1 MSTTYPTA
9 AISGLTSIG
18 TSFGSS
24 YVFPHL
30 HTTSRIVIPARLA
43 STRLPEKLLLRETG
57 KSVLQHTF
65 EAASAAQRPA
75 GITIAVDC
83 ERLLREAHSFGG
95 ECMMTDANLQSGT
108 DRVAA
113 VAAQTPGV
121 DIFVNV
127 QGDEPEISAE
137 AIDLVTELLESRPG
151 AQVATLA
158 APIRQRER
166 LEDPACV
173 KVVRDS
179 HQRALY
185 FSRCPIPHARSWDS
199 ALLES
204 NPPVFLQHIGLYAY
218 RRDFLLQL
226 PSLPASPLEQI
237 EKLEQLRFLQ
247 AGCEVLVG
255 LIEHAPKGIDT
266 PADYRS
272 FVQRQSLAR
281 ASQIPI
287 ARHLLAKSR
296 QD

>member
-1 MSTTYPTA
+1 MSSVPTA
-9 AISGLTSIG
+9 LA
-18 TSFGSS
+18 SFGLPNTNTLSGTLS
-24 YVFPHL
+24 PSAFVFPRL

-57 KSVLQHTF
+57 KTVLQHTF
-65 EAASAAQRPA
+65 ESASNARRPG

-83 ERLLREAHSFGG
+83 DRLKREAEMFGG
-95 ECMMTDANLQSGT
+95 TAILTDPSLPSGT

-113 VAAQTPGV
+113 VAAGMPEV
-121 DIFVNV
+121 DIFINV

-137 AIDLVTELLESRPG
+137 AIDLVTELLESRPE

-158 APIRQRER
+158 APIRHRER

-173 KVVRDS
+173 KVVRDGQ
-179 HQRALY
+179 QRALY
-185 FSRCPIPHARSWDS
+185 FSRSPIPHARSWDA

-218 RRDFLLQL
+218 RREFLMQL
-226 PSLPASPLEQI
+226 SSLPASPLEQI

-247 AGCEVLVG
+247 AGCQILVG

-266 PADYRS
+266 PSDYRS
-272 FVQRQSLAR
+272 FVQRQSLA
-281 ASQIPI
+281 
-287 ARHLLAKSR
+287 LSR
-296 QD
+296 RSC

>member
-1 MSTTYPTA
+1 MSTTYPGVA
-9 AISGLTSIG
+9 ASGLTSIG

-24 YVFPHL
+24 FVFPHL

-57 KSVLQHTF
+57 KTVLQHTF

-179 HQRALY
+179 RQRALY

-226 PSLPASPLEQI
+226 PSLPTSPLEQI

-266 PADYRS
+266 PADYRG

-281 ASQIPI
+281 ASHIPI
-287 ARHLLAKSR
+287 ARHLLAEAR
-296 QD
+296 

>member
-1 MSTTYPTA
+1 MSTTYPSS
-9 AISGLTSIG
+9 AISGPSIG

-24 YVFPHL
+24 FVFPRL
-30 HTTSRIVIPARLA
+30 HTTSRIIIPARLA

-57 KSVLQHTF
+57 KTVLQHTF
-65 EAASAAQRPA
+65 EAASAARRPA

-83 ERLLREAHSFGG
+83 ERLLNEVRAFGG
-95 ECMMTDANLQSGT
+95 EYMMTDEKLQSGT

-113 VAAQTPGV
+113 VAAQTSDV

-137 AIDLVTELLESRPG
+137 AIDLVTELLESRPD

-179 HQRALY
+179 QQRALY

-199 ALLES
+199 VLLES

-218 RRDFLLQL
+218 RRDFLLKL
-226 PSLPASPLEQI
+226 SSLPASPLEQV

-281 ASQIPI
+281 AGRAPI
-287 ARHLLAKSR
+287 ARQLLTETR
-296 QD
+296 EH